1 MSSALL
7 HRTSKELRP
16 DPKRVIARLFLPGE
30 EPRRAHSRAAAIVA
44 RVMALPEDEVVRL
57 AAELVTDFAG
67 RHRAFPQLLER
78 HASVIAARLD
88 DRSRQS
94 TARTYLLGAA
104 FTAEYS
110 TEAAALMNPSAV
122 LSPDQSGAQDGQVR
136 LALSLRA
143 VGEGHL
149 SSIAF
154 CTALVGPGPVWAF
167 ETRILP
173 TVSGT
178 TSTARW
184 TTDNLRSVLGD
195 QGPFDEL
202 GRALLHALPA
212 EFDTTDLERAIV
224 DLYPEL
230 ILRPGG
236 QASIDLVRRLVHS
249 AYGITFDA
257 DVQLSQRILYPTVP
271 EESNGME
278 DARFTRFVDDDGAV
292 EYRGT
297 YTAYDGRNI
306 EPRLLQSPDLRTFQA
321 HRLAGDAAR
330 NKGMALFPRLV
341 HGRHLALCRTDGE
354 NTSLARSDDGFTWTE
369 SEVLH
374 RPRGG
379 WELLQVGN
387 CGPPIETEHGWLV
400 LTHAVGAM
408 RVYTIGALLLDLDDP
423 SRIVGSLAEPL
434 LRPQFDE
441 RDGYVPNVVYSC
453 GGVVHDGRLW
463 LPYGIDDA
471 RIGVAWVPLAEL
483 IDCMVANT

>member
-1 MSSALL
+1 
-7 HRTSKELRP
+7 
-16 DPKRVIARLFLPGE
+16 
-30 EPRRAHSRAAAIVA
+30 
-44 RVMALPEDEVVRL
+44 MALPEDEVVRL
-57 AAELVTDFAG
+57 AAELLSEFSA
-67 RHRAFPQLLER
+67 RHRAYPELLER
-78 HASVIAARLD
+78 HAAIIAARLD
-88 DRSRQS
+88 ATSS
-94 TARTYLLGAA
+94 LSSARTHLLGAA

-122 LSPDQSGAQDGQVR
+122 LSPDQAQVQVGQVR
-136 LALSLRA
+136 VAMSLRA

-154 CTALVGPGPVWAF
+154 CTALIGPGPVWAF
-167 ETRILP
+167 ETRTLP

-184 TTDNLRSVLGD
+184 TIANLRSVLGD

-224 DLYPEL
+224 DLFPEL
-230 ILRPGG
+230 VLRPGG
-236 QASIDLVRRLVHS
+236 QAGVDLLRRLVQS
-249 AYGITFDA
+249 AYGVTFDP
-257 DVQLSQRILYPTVP
+257 DVQLSQRILHPSVP

-278 DARFTRFVDDDGAV
+278 DARFTRFVAADGSV

-306 EPRLLQSPDLRTFQA
+306 EPRLLQSLDLRTFQA

-341 HGRHLALCRTDGE
+341 RGRHLALCRTDGE
-354 NTSLARSDDGFTWTE
+354 NTSLAWSDDGFTWSE

-408 RVYTIGALLLDLDDP
+408 RVYTISALLLDLDDP
-423 SRIVGSLAEPL
+423 SRIIGSLTDPL
-434 LRPQFDE
+434 LQPASNE
-441 RDGYVPNVVYSC
+441 RDGYVPSVVYSC

-463 LPYGIDDA
+463 IPYGIDDS
-471 RIGVAWVPLAEL
+471 RIGVAWVALTEL
-483 IDCMVANT
+483 IERMLAPA